1 MITVKEYAASQGVT
15 IQSVYQQIKRESN
28 QEALKDHITRD
39 EYGTMLLDDEAVA
52 YLSKKSLKKS
62 GTAVIV
68 QNDSELAL
76 QIMEKEKEITRLNA
90 LVASINTDY
99 LQQLNDVR
107 EESSKKIEELMKEN
121 KDSAVQL
128 TEANS
133 KVALKEQE
141 NKHLQEKIEELQK
154 ANQELQ
160 AEANKSWWQKLWGK

>member
-1 MITVKEYAASQGVT
+1 MITIKEYAEKHGVT
-15 IQSVYQQIKRESN
+15 SQAVYQQLLRPKN
-28 QEALKDHITRD
+28 KEALKDHIKTD
-39 EYGTMLLDDEAVA
+39 ESGTKLLDDYAVE
-52 YLSKKSLKKS
+52 YLSNKSLKKS
-62 GTAVIV
+62 GTAVII
-68 QNDSELAL
+68 QDDSELAL